1 MTEKHEEMEEDLE
14 EQTKEVVG
22 RVGSLKLLKKS
33 VTERFGIGS
42 ETQQHM
48 LYSRDTMLTQLGP
61 RIINSTM

>member
-14 EQTKEVVG
+14 EQTKEVVERDG
-22 RVGSLKLLKKS
+22 NLKWIKKS
-33 VTERFGIGS
+33 VTKRFGIGS